1 MSEKIA
7 VVYIGPKPVKKD
19 TLTGSRTLFPRLE
32 PVHVDSA
39 LAWQL
44 LAFPDVW
51 VRHEELDGVL
61 KKQQQDEQ
69 LRQAQQAQERE
80 QVALA
85 EAENS
90 FVVSVGGQDVEIRP
104 GRVMHFACS
113 PGEVSVLYAVAPK
126 AGSRQVQDELRA
138 WSEEVAAGA
147 LERLFM
153 QTGVSWSDPSRAQYF
168 SVLFSEGI
176 RRAYRDT
183 LATSPYSSY
192 RNPVRRQ
199 RFY

>member
-1 MSEKIA
+1 
-7 VVYIGPKPVKKD
+7 
-19 TLTGSRTLFPRLE
+19 E

-90 FVVSVGGQDVEIRP
+90 FVVSVGGQDVDLSKLTSAR
-104 GRVMHFACS
+104 
-113 PGEVSVLYAVAPK
+113 
-126 AGSRQVQDELRA
+126 
-138 WSEEVAAGA
+138 
-147 LERLFM
+147 
-153 QTGVSWSDPSRAQYF
+153 
-168 SVLFSEGI
+168 
-176 RRAYRDT
+176 
-183 LATSPYSSY
+183 LATLCEAEELNIHKDPKETADVF
-192 RNPVRRQ
+192 RVRVREAFRRRVAETEQ
-199 RFY
+199 HGGTD

>member
-44 LAFPDVW
+44 LAFPEVW

-69 LRQAQQAQERE
+69 LRQAQQEQER
-80 QVALA
+80 ALA
-85 EAENS
+85 AREEAESS
-90 FVVSVGGQDVEIRP
+90 FVVPVN
-104 GRVMHFACS
+104 
-113 PGEVSVLYAVAPK
+113 GENVDLSKLTSA
-126 AGSRQVQDELRA
+126 R
-138 WSEEVAAGA
+138 
-147 LERLFM
+147 
-153 QTGVSWSDPSRAQYF
+153 
-168 SVLFSEGI
+168 
-176 RRAYRDT
+176 
-183 LATSPYSSY
+183 LATLCEAEELNIHKDPKETAEAF
-192 RNPVRRQ
+192 RIRVREAFRRRVAETEQ
-199 RFY
+199 HGGTE

>member
-1 MSEKIA
+1 MRAFLSGELYEREKLPLPISA
-7 VVYIGPKPVKKD
+7 PQTREKD
-19 TLTGSRTLFPRLE
+19 TLFTGSRTLFPRFE

-39 LAWQL
+39 LARQL

-90 FVVSVGGQDVEIRP
+90 FCG
-104 GRVMHFACS
+104 
-113 PGEVSVLYAVAPK
+113 
-126 AGSRQVQDELRA
+126 
-138 WSEEVAAGA
+138 
-147 LERLFM
+147 
-153 QTGVSWSDPSRAQYF
+153 
-168 SVLFSEGI
+168 
-176 RRAYRDT
+176 
-183 LATSPYSSY
+183 
-192 RNPVRRQ
+192 
-199 RFY
+199 

>member
-69 LRQAQQAQERE
+69 F
-80 QVALA
+80 ALA

-90 FVVSVGGQDVEIRP
+90 FVVSVGGQDVDLSKLTSAR
-104 GRVMHFACS
+104 
-113 PGEVSVLYAVAPK
+113 
-126 AGSRQVQDELRA
+126 
-138 WSEEVAAGA
+138 
-147 LERLFM
+147 
-153 QTGVSWSDPSRAQYF
+153 
-168 SVLFSEGI
+168 
-176 RRAYRDT
+176 
-183 LATSPYSSY
+183 LATLCEAEELNIHKDPKETADAF
-192 RNPVRRQ
+192 RVRVREAFRRRVAETEQ
-199 RFY
+199 HGGTD

>member
-44 LAFPDVW
+44 LAFPEVW

-69 LRQAQQAQERE
+69 LRQAQQEQER
-80 QVALA
+80 ALA
-85 EAENS
+85 AREEAESS
-90 FVVSVGGQDVEIRP
+90 FVVPVN
-104 GRVMHFACS
+104 
-113 PGEVSVLYAVAPK
+113 GENVDLSKLTS
-126 AGSRQVQDELRA
+126 AG
-138 WSEEVAAGA
+138 
-147 LERLFM
+147 
-153 QTGVSWSDPSRAQYF
+153 
-168 SVLFSEGI
+168 
-176 RRAYRDT
+176 
-183 LATSPYSSY
+183 LATLCEAEELNIHKDPKETADAF
-192 RNPVRRQ
+192 RIRVREAFRRRVAETEQ
-199 RFY
+199 HGGTD